1 MRYLCMSSQVYRHPK
16 NFRIAASILFN
27 IQKNN
32 GKLDSDLGL
41 GRDLLKLWIYT
52 LIGTGHIRKGARDYV
67 ITEKG
72 EDVLRRYE
80 RKMLMAA

>member
-1 MRYLCMSSQVYRHPK
+1 MGYLCMKSQVYRHPE

-27 IQKNN
+27 IKKNN

-52 LIGTGHIRKGARDYV
+52 LIGTGHIRKVARDYV

-72 EDVLRRYE
+72 EDELRRYE
-80 RKMLMAA
+80 RRMLMAA